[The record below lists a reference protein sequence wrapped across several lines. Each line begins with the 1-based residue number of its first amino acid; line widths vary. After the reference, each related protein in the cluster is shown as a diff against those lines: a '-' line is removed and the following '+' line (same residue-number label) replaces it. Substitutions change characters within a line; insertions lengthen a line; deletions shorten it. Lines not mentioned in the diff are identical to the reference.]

1 MSILYLIIVF
11 ALIILLLALKRPLWQ
26 AILGGLLAVVLLWR
40 MPLTAVFSQTA
51 NVFISWGNLSVILAL
66 YVITYLQ
73 RMLEARGQI
82 RLAQQDLNGIFHN
95 RRINAAGAAMF
106 IGLLPSAGA
115 MILCGDIVKDATEGY
130 LEPKEQ
136 AYVTSWIRHIPES
149 TLPTYS
155 GVLLM
160 ANISGL
166 PMGKFMLG
174 MIVPVIVL
182 FLLGYYPYMRRVPA
196 DPGTPKSCDRLRDLK
211 NLFCHLWTLL
221 VMIALILVLKMN
233 VVTAGLVVILAG
245 LAVYRFNGRDMLK
258 MAKSAFE
265 LKLLLNTTLVLVLK
279 EFISWTGIL
288 QQLPEMMAGLPI
300 PPYLIFA
307 LIFFLG
313 GIISGASGV
322 VAMAAPLAF
331 AALEGTVPL
340 MILFM
345 CMSHGASLIS
355 PTHICLVVAA
365 DYFKVSMGE
374 LIRKTIPASIIFCL
388 LMLGYYNLLVLL

>member
-1 MSILYLIIVF
+1 MQIFFLGIVF
-11 ALIILLLALKRPLWQ
+11 AVIIILLTLKRPLWQ
-26 AILGGLLAVVLLWR
+26 AILGGLLAIVLLWR
-40 MPLTAVFSQTA
+40 MPVGAMLGQTA
-51 NVFISWGNLSVILAL
+51 RVFTIWSNLSVILAL

-73 RMLEARGQI
+73 RILEARGQI
-82 RLAQQDLNGIFHN
+82 KLAQKDLNGIFHN

-106 IGLLPSAGA
+106 IGLLPSAAA

-166 PMGKFMLG
+166 PMGKFIVG

-182 FLLGYYPYMRRVPA
+182 FALGYFPYMRRVPK
-196 DPGTPKSCDRLRDLK
+196 DPGTPKSENRLRDVK
-211 NLFCHLWTLL
+211 NLFGHLWTLL
-221 VMIALILVLKMN
+221 VLIGLILLFKMN
-233 VVTAGLVVILAG
+233 VVTAGVIVIAAG
-245 LAVYRFNGRDMLK
+245 LVLYRFSAKDALHML
-258 MAKSAFE
+258 KSAFE
-265 LKLLLNTTLVLVLK
+265 KKLLLNTTLVLVLK

-288 QQLPEMMAGLPI
+288 QALPEMMAGMPI

-307 LIFFLG
+307 MIFFLG

-345 CMSHGASLIS
+345 CMAHGASLIS
-355 PTHICLVVAA
+355 PTHVCLVVAA
-365 DYFKVSMGE
+365 DYFHVSMGE
-374 LIRKTIPASIIFCL
+374 LIRKTIPASLVFCA
-388 LMLGYYNLLVLL
+388 LMLVYYNVLVLL

>member
-1 MSILYLIIVF
+1 MSIVFLGIVF
-11 ALIILLLALKRPLWQ
+11 AVIIIILTLKRPLWQ
-26 AILGGLLAVVLLWR
+26 ATLGGLIAIVLLWR
-40 MPLTAVFSQTA
+40 MPMAAVAGQTWRVFSVW
-51 NVFISWGNLSVILAL
+51 NNLSVILAL

-82 RLAQQDLNGIFHN
+82 KLAQQDLNGIFHN

-115 MILCGDIVKDATEGY
+115 MILCGDIVRDATEGY

-166 PMGKFMLG
+166 PMGKFILG
-174 MIVPVIVL
+174 MIIPVIVL
-182 FLLGYYPYMRRVPA
+182 FLLGYFPYMRRVPK
-196 DPGTPKSCDRLRDLK
+196 DPGMPRSENRLMDVK
-211 NLFCHLWTLL
+211 ELFCHLWTLL
-221 VMIALILVLKMN
+221 VMIALILVLKLN
-233 VVTAGLVVILAG
+233 VVTAGIIVIAVGLVL
-245 LAVYRFNGRDMLK
+245 YRFTAGDMLH
-258 MAKSAFE
+258 MLKSAFE
-265 LKLLLNTTLVLVLK
+265 VKLLLNTTLVLVLK
-279 EFISWTGIL
+279 EFIGWTGVL
-288 QQLPEMMAGLPI
+288 QELPEMMAGLPI

-355 PTHICLVVAA
+355 PTHVCLVVAA
-365 DYFKVSMGE
+365 DYFHVSMGE
-374 LIRKTIPASIIFCL
+374 LIRKTIPASLVFCA
-388 LMLGYYNLLVLL
+388 LMLVYYNLLVLL

>member
-1 MSILYLIIVF
+1 MQILFLGIVF
-11 ALIILLLALKRPLWQ
+11 AVIIILLALKRPLWQ
-26 AILGGLLAVVLLWR
+26 AILGGLLAIVLLWR
-40 MPLTAVFSQTA
+40 MPLSAIFTQTSRVFT
-51 NVFISWGNLSVILAL
+51 IWGNLTVILAL

-82 RLAQQDLNGIFHN
+82 KLAQQDLNGIFHN

-130 LEPKEQ
+130 LKPKEQ

-182 FLLGYYPYMRRVPA
+182 FILGYFPYMRRVPS
-196 DPGTPKSCDRLRDLK
+196 DPGTPRSENRLRDVK
-211 NLFCHLWTLL
+211 NLFGHLWTLL
-221 VMIALILVLKMN
+221 VMILLILVLKLN
-233 VVTAGLVVILAG
+233 VVTAGLVVIVAG
-245 LAVYRFNGRDMLK
+245 LWVYRFNGRDIVHML
-258 MAKSAFE
+258 KSAFE
-265 LKLLLNTTLVLVLK
+265 VKLLLNTTLVLVLK
-279 EFISWTGIL
+279 EFIAWTGIL
-288 QQLPEMMAGLPI
+288 QALPEMMAGLPI

-331 AALEGTVPL
+331 AALEGTIPL

-345 CMSHGASLIS
+345 CMAHGASLIS
-355 PTHICLVVAA
+355 PTHVCLVVAA
-365 DYFKVSMGE
+365 DYFHVSMGE
-374 LIRKTIPASIIFCL
+374 LIRKTIPASLIFCAA
-388 LMLGYYNLLVLL
+388 MLVYYNVLILL

>member
-1 MSILYLIIVF
+1 MSVIFLGIVF
-11 ALIILLLALKRPLWQ
+11 AVIIILLTLKRPLWQ
-26 AILGGLLAVVLLWR
+26 AILGGLLAIVILYR
-40 MPLTAVFSQTA
+40 MPLGAVLSQTSK
-51 NVFISWGNLSVILAL
+51 VFTVWSNLTVILAL

-82 RLAQQDLNGIFHN
+82 KLAQQDLNGIFHN

-106 IGLLPSAGA
+106 IGLLPSAAA
-115 MILCGDIVKDATEGY
+115 MILCGDIVRDATDGY
-130 LEPKEQ
+130 LDAKEQ

-174 MIVPVIVL
+174 MTVPVIVL
-182 FLLGYYPYMRRVPA
+182 FLLGFFPYMRRVPK
-196 DPGTPKSCDRLRDLK
+196 DPGVPRSDNRLRDMK

-221 VMIALILVLKMN
+221 VMIALILVFKLD
-233 VVTAGLVVILAG
+233 VVTAGLAVILVG
-245 LAVYRFNGRDMLK
+245 LAVYRFGARDIVHML
-258 MAKSAFE
+258 KSAFE
-265 LKLLLNTTLVLVLK
+265 VKLLLNTTLVLVLK

-288 QQLPEMMAGLPI
+288 QTLPEMMAALPI

-345 CMSHGASLIS
+345 CMAHGASLVS
-355 PTHICLVVAA
+355 PTHVCLVVAA
-365 DYFKVSMGE
+365 DYFHVSMGE
-374 LIRKTIPASIIFCL
+374 LIRKTIPASLIFCS
-388 LMLGYYNLLVLL
+388 LMLVYYNLLVLL

>member
-1 MSILYLIIVF
+1 MSALNLALVF
-11 ALIILLLALKRPLWQ
+11 AVIIILLTIKRPLWQ
-26 AILGGLLAVVLLWR
+26 ATLGGLLAIVLLWR
-40 MPLTAVFSQTA
+40 MPLAAVLEQTGRVFSL
-51 NVFISWGNLSVILAL
+51 WGNLSVILAL
-66 YVITYLQ
+66 YIITYLQ
-73 RMLEARGQI
+73 RMLEARSQI
-82 RLAQQDLNGIFHN
+82 KLAQQDLNGIFHN

-166 PMGKFMLG
+166 PMGKFIIG

-182 FLLGYYPYMRRVPA
+182 FVLGYYPYMRRVPK
-196 DPGTPKSCDRLRDLK
+196 DPGTPRSDNRLRDMK

-233 VVTAGLVVILAG
+233 VVTAGVLVIVVALF
-245 LAVYRFNGRDMLK
+245 VYRFKGADMLH
-258 MAKSAFE
+258 MLKSAFE
-265 LKLLLNTTLVLVLK
+265 VKLLLNTTLVLVLK
-279 EFISWTGIL
+279 EFLAWTGVL
-288 QQLPEMMAGLPI
+288 QELPGLMAGLPI
-300 PPYLIFA
+300 PSYLIFA

-313 GIISGASGV
+313 GIISGAGGV

-355 PTHICLVVAA
+355 PTHVCLVVAA

-374 LIRKTIPASIIFCL
+374 LIRKTIPASIIFCI
-388 LMLGYYNLLVLL
+388 LMIGYYNLLILL

>member
-1 MSILYLIIVF
+1 MPIVKLGIVF
-11 ALIILLLALKRPLWQ
+11 ALIIILLALKRPLWQ
-26 AILGGLLAVVLLWR
+26 AILGGLMAVVLLWR

-233 VVTAGLVVILAG
+233 VVTAGLIVILAG
-245 LAVYRFNGRDMLK
+245 LAVYRFNGRDMLR
-258 MAKSAFE
+258 MVKSAFE

-355 PTHICLVVAA
+355 PTHVCLVVAA

-374 LIRKTIPASIIFCL
+374 LIRKTIPASLIFCL

>member
-1 MSILYLIIVF
+1 MSILFLGIVF
-11 ALIILLLALKRPLWQ
+11 ATIIILLALKRPLWQ
-26 AILGGLLAVVLLWR
+26 AILGGLLAIVVLYR
-40 MPLTAVFSQTA
+40 MPVSAVLGQTSRVFS
-51 NVFISWGNLSVILAL
+51 VWGNLTVLLAL

-82 RLAQQDLNGIFHN
+82 KLAQQDLNGIFHN

-166 PMGKFMLG
+166 PMGKFIIG

-182 FLLGYYPYMRRVPA
+182 FVLGYFPYMRRVPK
-196 DPGTPKSCDRLRDLK
+196 DPGTPKSENRLRDIK

-221 VMIALILVLKMN
+221 VMIALILVMKLD

-245 LAVYRFNGRDMLK
+245 LWIYKFSVNDALK
-258 MAKSAFE
+258 MLKSAFE
-265 LKLLLNTTLVLVLK
+265 KKLLLNTTLVLVLK

-288 QQLPEMMAGLPI
+288 QALPEMMAGLPI

-307 LIFFLG
+307 VIFFLG

-331 AALEGTVPL
+331 AALEGTIPL

-345 CMSHGASLIS
+345 CMAHGASLVS
-355 PTHICLVVAA
+355 PTHVCLVVAA
-365 DYFKVSMGE
+365 DYFHVSMGE
-374 LIRKTIPASIIFCL
+374 LIRKTIPASLIFCA
-388 LMLGYYNLLVLL
+388 LMLVYYNILVLL

>member
-1 MSILYLIIVF
+1 MSIVFLGIVF
-11 ALIILLLALKRPLWQ
+11 AVIIILLALKRPLWQ
-26 AILGGLLAVVLLWR
+26 AILGGLLAIVLLWR
-40 MPLTAVFSQTA
+40 MPVSAVLMQTSR
-51 NVFISWGNLSVILAL
+51 VFTVWGNLTVILAL

-82 RLAQQDLNGIFHN
+82 KLAQQDLNGIFHN

-174 MIVPVIVL
+174 MIVPVIIL
-182 FLLGYYPYMRRVPA
+182 FLLGYYPYMRRVPS
-196 DPGTPKSCDRLRDLK
+196 DPGSPRSENRLKDLK
-211 NLFCHLWTLL
+211 NLFSHLWTLL
-221 VMIALILVLKMN
+221 VMIALILVFKMN
-233 VVTAGLVVILAG
+233 VVTAGVIVILAG
-245 LAVYRFNGRDMLK
+245 LLVYRFNGQDIVRML
-258 MAKSAFE
+258 KSAFE
-265 LKLLLNTTLVLVLK
+265 VKLLLNTTLVLVLK

-355 PTHICLVVAA
+355 PTHVCLVVAA
-365 DYFKVSMGE
+365 DYFHVSMGE
-374 LIRKTIPASIIFCL
+374 LIRKTIPASLIFCA
-388 LMLGYYNLLVLL
+388 LMLVYYNLLVLL

>member
-1 MSILYLIIVF
+1 MALIFLCVVF
-11 ALIILLLALKRPLWQ
+11 AVIIILLALKRPLWQ
-26 AILGGLLAVVLLWR
+26 AILGGLLAIVLLYR
-40 MPLTAVFSQTA
+40 MPLGAVLTQTSR
-51 NVFISWGNLSVILAL
+51 VFTVWGNLTVILAL

-82 RLAQQDLNGIFHN
+82 KLAQKDLNGIFHN

-174 MIVPVIVL
+174 MIVPVIIL
-182 FLLGYYPYMRRVPA
+182 FILGYYPYMRRVPT
-196 DPGTPKSCDRLRDLK
+196 DPGMPRSENRLRDLK
-211 NLFCHLWTLL
+211 NLFFHLWTLL
-221 VMIALILVLKMN
+221 VMILLILLLKMN
-233 VVTAGLVVILAG
+233 VVTAGLIVIVAG
-245 LAVYRFNGRDMLK
+245 LFIYRFSGRDAVRML
-258 MAKSAFE
+258 KSAFE
-265 LKLLLNTTLVLVLK
+265 VKLLLNTTLVLVLK
-279 EFISWTGIL
+279 EFIAWTGIL
-288 QQLPEMMAGLPI
+288 QALPEMMAGLPI

-307 LIFFLG
+307 LIFFFG

-331 AALEGTVPL
+331 AALEGTIPL

-345 CMSHGASLIS
+345 CMAHGASLIS
-355 PTHICLVVAA
+355 PTHVCLVVAA
-365 DYFKVSMGE
+365 DYFHVSMGE
-374 LIRKTIPASIIFCL
+374 LIRKTIPASLIFCAS
-388 LMLGYYNLLVLL
+388 MLVYYNILILL

>member
-1 MSILYLIIVF
+1 MSILFLGIVF
-11 ALIILLLALKRPLWQ
+11 ATIIILLAFKRPLWQ
-26 AILGGLLAVVLLWR
+26 AILGGLLAIVLLWR
-40 MPLTAVFSQTA
+40 MPVAAILGQTA
-51 NVFISWGNLSVILAL
+51 RVFGIWSNLSVILAL

-82 RLAQQDLNGIFHN
+82 KLAQKDLNGIFHN

-106 IGLLPSAGA
+106 IGLLPSAAA

-166 PMGKFMLG
+166 PMGKFIVG

-182 FLLGYYPYMRRVPA
+182 FVLGYYPYMRRVPK
-196 DPGTPKSCDRLRDLK
+196 DPGMPKSENRLRDLG

-221 VMIALILVLKMN
+221 VLIALILIFKMN
-233 VVTAGLVVILAG
+233 VVTAGVIVIALGLVIYKFSAHDTV
-245 LAVYRFNGRDMLK
+245 RMF
-258 MAKSAFE
+258 KSAFE
-265 LKLLLNTTLVLVLK
+265 KKLLLNTTLVLVLK

-288 QQLPEMMAGLPI
+288 QALPEMMAGMPI

-307 LIFFLG
+307 LIFFMG

-345 CMSHGASLIS
+345 CMAHGASLVS
-355 PTHICLVVAA
+355 PTHVCLVVAA
-365 DYFKVSMGE
+365 DYFHVSMGE
-374 LIRKTIPASIIFCL
+374 LIRKTIPSSLIFCA
-388 LMLGYYNLLVLL
+388 LMLLYYNILVLL

>member
-1 MSILYLIIVF
+1 MSILYLGIVF
-11 ALIILLLALKRPLWQ
+11 AVIIIILTLKRPLWQ
-26 AILGGLLAVVLLWR
+26 ATLGGLLAIVLLWR
-40 MPLTAVFSQTA
+40 MPVEAVLGQTWRVFS
-51 NVFISWGNLSVILAL
+51 IWSNLSVILAL

-82 RLAQQDLNGIFHN
+82 KLAQKDLNGIFHN
-95 RRINAAGAAMF
+95 RRINTAGAAMF
-106 IGLLPSAGA
+106 IGLLPSAAA
-115 MILCGDIVKDATEGY
+115 MILCGDIVKDSTDGY

-136 AYVTSWIRHIPES
+136 AYITSWIRHIPES

-160 ANISGL
+160 SNISGL
-166 PMGKFMLG
+166 PMGKFIIG

-182 FLLGYYPYMRRVPA
+182 FILGYYPYMRRVPT
-196 DPGTPKSCDRLRDLK
+196 DPGTPKSENRLRDLGG
-211 NLFCHLWTLL
+211 LFCHLWTLL
-221 VMIALILVLKMN
+221 VMIALILVLKIH
-233 VVTAGLVVILAG
+233 VVTAGLVVIAAG
-245 LAVYRFNGRDMLK
+245 LVVYRFAMQDILHML
-258 MAKSAFE
+258 KSAFE
-265 LKLLLNTTLVLVLK
+265 MKLLLNTTLVLVLK

-300 PPYLIFA
+300 PPYLIFV

-345 CMSHGASLIS
+345 CICHGASLIS
-355 PTHICLVVAA
+355 PTHVCLVVAA
-365 DYFKVSMGE
+365 DYFHVSMGE
-374 LIRKTIPASIIFCL
+374 LIRKTIPSSLLFCAAML
-388 LMLGYYNLLVLL
+388 LYYNILILF

>member
-1 MSILYLIIVF
+1 MSILYLGIVF
-11 ALIILLLALKRPLWQ
+11 AVIIIILALKRPLWQ
-26 AILGGLLAVVLLWR
+26 ATLGGLLAIVLLWR
-40 MPLTAVFSQTA
+40 MPVAAVLGQTWRVFS
-51 NVFISWGNLSVILAL
+51 IWSNLSVILAL

-82 RLAQQDLNGIFHN
+82 KLAQQDLNGIFHN
-95 RRINAAGAAMF
+95 RRINTAGAAMF
-106 IGLLPSAGA
+106 IGLLPSAAA
-115 MILCGDIVKDATEGY
+115 MILCGDIVKDSTEGY

-136 AYVTSWIRHIPES
+136 AYITSWIRHIPES

-160 ANISGL
+160 SNISGL
-166 PMGKFMLG
+166 PMGKFIIG

-182 FLLGYYPYMRRVPA
+182 FVLGYYPYMRRVPT
-196 DPGTPKSCDRLRDLK
+196 DPGTPKSENRLRDMG
-211 NLFCHLWTLL
+211 NLFRHLWTLL
-221 VMIALILVLKMN
+221 VMIALILVLKIH
-233 VVTAGLVVILAG
+233 VVTAGLVVILVG
-245 LAVYRFNGRDMLK
+245 LVVYRFGVHDIVRML
-258 MAKSAFE
+258 KSAFE
-265 LKLLLNTTLVLVLK
+265 VKLLLNTTLVLVLK

-300 PPYLIFA
+300 PPYLIFV

-331 AALEGTVPL
+331 AALEPTVPL

-345 CMSHGASLIS
+345 CICHGASLIS
-355 PTHICLVVAA
+355 PTHVCLVVAA

-374 LIRKTIPASIIFCL
+374 LIRKTIPSSLIFCAA
-388 LMLGYYNLLVLL
+388 MLVYYNILILF

>member
-1 MSILYLIIVF
+1 MQIIFLGIVF
-11 ALIILLLALKRPLWQ
+11 AVIIILLTLKRPLWQ
-26 AILGGLLAVVLLWR
+26 AILGGLLTIVLLYR
-40 MPLTAVFSQTA
+40 MPVSAVLSQTLRVFS
-51 NVFISWGNLSVILAL
+51 VWGNLSVILAL

-82 RLAQQDLNGIFHN
+82 KLAQQDLNGIFHN

-115 MILCGDIVKDATEGY
+115 MILCGDIVRDATEGY
-130 LEPKEQ
+130 LEPREQ

-182 FLLGYYPYMRRVPA
+182 FILGYYPYMRRVPA
-196 DPGTPKSCDRLRDLK
+196 DPGCPRSENRLRDLK
-211 NLFCHLWTLL
+211 NLFAHLWTLL
-221 VMIALILVLKMN
+221 VMILLILVLKMN
-233 VVTAGLVVILAG
+233 VVTAGLAVIVAG
-245 LAVYRFNGRDMLK
+245 LAVYKFSAHDIVRML
-258 MAKSAFE
+258 KSAFE
-265 LKLLLNTTLVLVLK
+265 VKLLLNTTLVLVLK
-279 EFISWTGIL
+279 EYISWTGIL
-288 QQLPEMMAGLPI
+288 QTLPEMMAGLPI

-345 CMSHGASLIS
+345 CMAHGASLVS
-355 PTHICLVVAA
+355 PTHVCLVVAA
-365 DYFKVSMGE
+365 DYFHVSMGE
-374 LIRKTIPASIIFCL
+374 LIRKTIPASLVFCV
-388 LMLGYYNLLVLL
+388 LMLVYYNVLILL

>member
-1 MSILYLIIVF
+1 MSILYLGIVF
-11 ALIILLLALKRPLWQ
+11 SVIIIILTLKRPLWQ
-26 AILGGLLAVVLLWR
+26 ATLGGLLAIVLLWR
-40 MPLTAVFSQTA
+40 MPVADVLGQTWRVFS
-51 NVFISWGNLSVILAL
+51 IWSNLSVILAL

-82 RLAQQDLNGIFHN
+82 KLAQKDLNGIFHN
-95 RRINAAGAAMF
+95 RRINTAGAAMF
-106 IGLLPSAGA
+106 IGLLPSAAA
-115 MILCGDIVKDATEGY
+115 MILCGDIVKDSTDGD

-136 AYVTSWIRHIPES
+136 AYITSWIRHIPES

-160 ANISGL
+160 SNISGL
-166 PMGKFMLG
+166 PMGKFIIG

-182 FLLGYYPYMRRVPA
+182 FILGYYPYMRRVPT
-196 DPGTPKSCDRLRDLK
+196 DPGTPKSENRLRDLGG
-211 NLFCHLWTLL
+211 LFCHLWTLL
-221 VMIALILVLKMN
+221 VMIALILALKIH
-233 VVTAGLVVILAG
+233 VVTAGLVVIAAG
-245 LAVYRFNGRDMLK
+245 LVVYRFAMHDILHML
-258 MAKSAFE
+258 KSAFE
-265 LKLLLNTTLVLVLK
+265 VKLLLNTTLVLVLK

-300 PPYLIFA
+300 PPYLIFV

-345 CMSHGASLIS
+345 CICHGASLIS
-355 PTHICLVVAA
+355 PTHVCLVVAA
-365 DYFKVSMGE
+365 DYFHVSMGE
-374 LIRKTIPASIIFCL
+374 LIRKTIPSALIFCAA
-388 LMLGYYNLLVLL
+388 MLVYYNILILF

>member
-1 MSILYLIIVF
+1 MSIVFLGIVF
-11 ALIILLLALKRPLWQ
+11 AVIIILLALKRPLWQ
-26 AILGGLLAVVLLWR
+26 AILGGLLAIVLLWR
-40 MPLTAVFSQTA
+40 MPVSAVLMQTSR
-51 NVFISWGNLSVILAL
+51 VFTVWGNLTVILAL

-82 RLAQQDLNGIFHN
+82 KLAQQDLNGIFHN

-174 MIVPVIVL
+174 MIVPVIIL
-182 FLLGYYPYMRRVPA
+182 FLLGYYPYMRRVPS
-196 DPGTPKSCDRLRDLK
+196 DPGSPRSENRLKDLK
-211 NLFCHLWTLL
+211 NLFSHLWTLL
-221 VMIALILVLKMN
+221 VMIALILVFKMN
-233 VVTAGLVVILAG
+233 VVTAGVIVILAG
-245 LAVYRFNGRDMLK
+245 LFVYRFNGQDIVRML
-258 MAKSAFE
+258 KSAFE
-265 LKLLLNTTLVLVLK
+265 VKLLLNTTLVLVLK

-355 PTHICLVVAA
+355 PTHVCLVVAA
-365 DYFKVSMGE
+365 DYFHVSMGE
-374 LIRKTIPASIIFCL
+374 LIRKTIPASLIFCA
-388 LMLGYYNLLVLL
+388 LMLVYYNLLVLL

>member
-1 MSILYLIIVF
+1 MSILYLGIVF
-11 ALIILLLALKRPLWQ
+11 AVIIIILTLKRPLWQ
-26 AILGGLLAVVLLWR
+26 ATLGGLLAIVLLWR
-40 MPLTAVFSQTA
+40 MPVEAVLGQTWRVFS
-51 NVFISWGNLSVILAL
+51 IWSNLSVILAL

-82 RLAQQDLNGIFHN
+82 KLAQKDLNGIFHN
-95 RRINAAGAAMF
+95 RRINTAGAAMF
-106 IGLLPSAGA
+106 IGLLPSAAA
-115 MILCGDIVKDATEGY
+115 MILCGDIVKDSTDGY

-136 AYVTSWIRHIPES
+136 AYITSWIRHIPES

-160 ANISGL
+160 SNISGL
-166 PMGKFMLG
+166 PMGKFIIG

-182 FLLGYYPYMRRVPA
+182 FILGYYPYMRRVPT
-196 DPGTPKSCDRLRDLK
+196 DPGTPKSENRLRDLGG
-211 NLFCHLWTLL
+211 LFCHLWTLL
-221 VMIALILVLKMN
+221 VMIALILVLKIH
-233 VVTAGLVVILAG
+233 VVTAGLVVIAAG
-245 LAVYRFNGRDMLK
+245 LVVYRFAMQDILHML
-258 MAKSAFE
+258 KSAFE
-265 LKLLLNTTLVLVLK
+265 MKLLLNTTLVLVLK

-300 PPYLIFA
+300 PPYLIFV

-345 CMSHGASLIS
+345 CICHGASLIS
-355 PTHICLVVAA
+355 PTHVCLVVAA
-365 DYFKVSMGE
+365 DYFHVSMGE
-374 LIRKTIPASIIFCL
+374 LIRKTIPSSLMFCAAML
-388 LMLGYYNLLVLL
+388 LYYNILILF

>member
-1 MSILYLIIVF
+1 MSILYLGIVF
-11 ALIILLLALKRPLWQ
+11 AVIIIILALKRPLWQ
-26 AILGGLLAVVLLWR
+26 ATLGGLIAIVLLWR
-40 MPLTAVFSQTA
+40 MPLDAVLGQTWRVFS
-51 NVFISWGNLSVILAL
+51 IWSNLTVILAL

-82 RLAQQDLNGIFHN
+82 KLAQQDLIGIFHN

-130 LEPKEQ
+130 LEPREQ

-196 DPGTPKSCDRLRDLK
+196 DPGTPRSDNRLRDVK
-211 NLFCHLWTLL
+211 NLFSHLWTLL
-221 VMIALILVLKMN
+221 VMILLILVLKLN
-233 VVTAGLVVILAG
+233 VVTAGLVVIIAG
-245 LAVYRFNGRDMLK
+245 LVVYRFSGRDVLRML
-258 MAKSAFE
+258 KSAFE
-265 LKLLLNTTLVLVLK
+265 VKLLLNTTLVLVLK

-340 MILFM
+340 MILLM
-345 CMSHGASLIS
+345 CMAHGASLVS
-355 PTHICLVVAA
+355 PTHVCLVVAA

-374 LIRKTIPASIIFCL
+374 LIRKTIPASLIFCA
-388 LMLGYYNLLVLL
+388 LMLGYYNLLILL

>member
-1 MSILYLIIVF
+1 MSIVFLGIVF
-11 ALIILLLALKRPLWQ
+11 AVIIILLALKRPLWQ
-26 AILGGLLAVVLLWR
+26 AILGGLLAIILLYR
-40 MPLTAVFSQTA
+40 MPVSAVLGQTSR
-51 NVFISWGNLSVILAL
+51 VFTVWGNLTVILAL

-82 RLAQQDLNGIFHN
+82 KLAQQDLNGIFHN

-182 FLLGYYPYMRRVPA
+182 FLLGYYPYMRRVPT
-196 DPGTPKSCDRLRDLK
+196 DPGSPRSENRMRDLK

-233 VVTAGLVVILAG
+233 VVTAGIIVIIAG
-245 LAVYRFNGRDMLK
+245 LFVYRFKTDDMLH
-258 MAKSAFE
+258 MLKSAFE
-265 LKLLLNTTLVLVLK
+265 VKLLLNTTLVLVLK

-288 QQLPEMMAGLPI
+288 QALPEMMAGLPI

-355 PTHICLVVAA
+355 PTHVCLVVAA
-365 DYFKVSMGE
+365 DYFHVSMGE
-374 LIRKTIPASIIFCL
+374 LIRKTIPASLIFCL
-388 LMLGYYNLLVLL
+388 MMLVYYNLLIML

>member
-1 MSILYLIIVF
+1 MQIIFLGIVF
-11 ALIILLLALKRPLWQ
+11 AVIIILLALKRPLWQ
-26 AILGGLLAVVLLWR
+26 AISGGLLAIVLLYR
-40 MPLTAVFSQTA
+40 MPVAAILGQTGRVFS
-51 NVFISWGNLSVILAL
+51 IWSNLSVILAL

-82 RLAQQDLNGIFHN
+82 KLAQQDLNGIFHN

-106 IGLLPSAGA
+106 IGLLPSAAA
-115 MILCGDIVKDATEGY
+115 MILCGDIVRDATEGY

-160 ANISGL
+160 SNISGL
-166 PMGKFMLG
+166 PMGKFIIG
-174 MIVPVIVL
+174 MIIPVIVL
-182 FLLGYYPYMRRVPA
+182 FVLGYFPYMRRVPR
-196 DPGTPKSCDRLRDLK
+196 DPGTPRSENRLRDMK

-221 VMIALILVLKMN
+221 LLIALILLFRMN
-233 VVTAGLVVILAG
+233 VVTAGVIVIALGLVL
-245 LAVYRFNGRDMLK
+245 YRFSLKDSLRML
-258 MAKSAFE
+258 KSAFE
-265 LKLLLNTTLVLVLK
+265 KKLLLNTTLVLVLK

-288 QQLPEMMAGLPI
+288 QALPEMMAGMPI

-345 CMSHGASLIS
+345 CMAHGASLVS
-355 PTHICLVVAA
+355 PTHVCLVVAA
-365 DYFKVSMGE
+365 DYFHVSMGE
-374 LIRKTIPASIIFCL
+374 LIRKTIPASLIFCA
-388 LMLGYYNLLVLL
+388 LMLLYYNILVLI

>member
-1 MSILYLIIVF
+1 MSILYLGIVF
-11 ALIILLLALKRPLWQ
+11 AVIIIILALKRPLWQ
-26 AILGGLLAVVLLWR
+26 ATLGGLLAIVLLWR
-40 MPLTAVFSQTA
+40 MPVAAVLGQTWRVFS
-51 NVFISWGNLSVILAL
+51 IWSNLSVILAL

-82 RLAQQDLNGIFHN
+82 KLAQQDLNGIFHN
-95 RRINAAGAAMF
+95 RRINTAGAAMF
-106 IGLLPSAGA
+106 IGLLPSAAA
-115 MILCGDIVKDATEGY
+115 MILCGDIVKDSTEGY
-130 LEPKEQ
+130 LKPKEQ
-136 AYVTSWIRHIPES
+136 AYITSWIRHIPES

-160 ANISGL
+160 SNISGL
-166 PMGKFMLG
+166 PMGKFIIG

-182 FLLGYYPYMRRVPA
+182 FVLGYYPYMRRVPT
-196 DPGTPKSCDRLRDLK
+196 DPGTPKSENRLRDMGK
-211 NLFCHLWTLL
+211 LFCHLWTLL
-221 VMIALILVLKMN
+221 VMIALILVLKIH
-233 VVTAGLVVILAG
+233 VVTAGLVVILVG
-245 LAVYRFNGRDMLK
+245 LVVYRFGVHDIVRML
-258 MAKSAFE
+258 KSAFE
-265 LKLLLNTTLVLVLK
+265 VKLLLNTTLVLVLK

-300 PPYLIFA
+300 PPYLIFV

-331 AALEGTVPL
+331 AALEPTVPL

-345 CMSHGASLIS
+345 CICHGASLIS
-355 PTHICLVVAA
+355 PTHVCLVVAA

-374 LIRKTIPASIIFCL
+374 LIRKTIPSSLIFCAA
-388 LMLGYYNLLVLL
+388 MLVYYNILILF

>member
-1 MSILYLIIVF
+1 MQIIFLGIVF
-11 ALIILLLALKRPLWQ
+11 AVIIILLALKRPLWQ
-26 AILGGLLAVVLLWR
+26 AILGGLLAIVLLWR
-40 MPLTAVFSQTA
+40 MPLSAIFTQTSRVFT
-51 NVFISWGNLSVILAL
+51 IWGNLTVILAL

-82 RLAQQDLNGIFHN
+82 KLAQQDLNGIFHN

-130 LEPKEQ
+130 LKPKEQ

-182 FLLGYYPYMRRVPA
+182 FILGYFPYMRRVPS
-196 DPGTPKSCDRLRDLK
+196 DPGTPRSENRLRDVK
-211 NLFCHLWTLL
+211 NLFGHLWTLL
-221 VMIALILVLKMN
+221 VMILLILVLKLN
-233 VVTAGLVVILAG
+233 VVTAGLVVIVAG
-245 LAVYRFNGRDMLK
+245 LWVYRFNGRDIVHML
-258 MAKSAFE
+258 KSAFE
-265 LKLLLNTTLVLVLK
+265 VKLLLNTTLVLVLK
-279 EFISWTGIL
+279 EFIAWTGIL
-288 QQLPEMMAGLPI
+288 QALPEMMAGLPI

-331 AALEGTVPL
+331 AALEGTIPL

-345 CMSHGASLIS
+345 CMAHGASLIS
-355 PTHICLVVAA
+355 PTHVCLVVAA
-365 DYFKVSMGE
+365 DYFHVSMGE
-374 LIRKTIPASIIFCL
+374 LIRKTIPASLIFCA
-388 LMLGYYNLLVLL
+388 LMLVYYNVLILL

>member
-1 MSILYLIIVF
+1 MSILFLGIVF
-11 ALIILLLALKRPLWQ
+11 ATIIILLAFKRPLWQ
-26 AILGGLLAVVLLWR
+26 AILGGLLAIVVLYR
-40 MPLTAVFSQTA
+40 MPVSAVLSQTSRVFS
-51 NVFISWGNLSVILAL
+51 VWGNLTVILAL

-82 RLAQQDLNGIFHN
+82 KLAQQDLNGIFHN

-166 PMGKFMLG
+166 PMGKFIIG

-182 FLLGYYPYMRRVPA
+182 FVLGYFPYMRRVPK
-196 DPGTPKSCDRLRDLK
+196 DPGTPKSKNRLRDLK

-221 VMIALILVLKMN
+221 VMIALILVMKLD

-245 LAVYRFNGRDMLK
+245 LWIYKFSVNDALK
-258 MAKSAFE
+258 MLKSAFE
-265 LKLLLNTTLVLVLK
+265 KKLLLNTTLVLVLK

-288 QQLPEMMAGLPI
+288 QALPEMMAGLPI

-307 LIFFLG
+307 VIFFLG

-331 AALEGTVPL
+331 AALEGTIPL

-345 CMSHGASLIS
+345 CMAHGASLVS
-355 PTHICLVVAA
+355 PTHVCLVVAA
-365 DYFKVSMGE
+365 DYFHVSMGE
-374 LIRKTIPASIIFCL
+374 LIRKTIPASLIFCA
-388 LMLGYYNLLVLL
+388 LMLVYYNILVLL

>member
-1 MSILYLIIVF
+1 MSVVFLGVVF
-11 ALIILLLALKRPLWQ
+11 AVIIILLTLKCPLWQ
-26 AILGGLLAVVLLWR
+26 ATLGGLVAIVLLWC
-40 MPLTAVFSQTA
+40 MPLSAVLVQTGR
-51 NVFISWGNLSVILAL
+51 VFTLWNNLSVILAL

-82 RLAQQDLNGIFHN
+82 KLAQQDLNGIFHN

-115 MILCGDIVKDATEGY
+115 MILCGDIVRDATEGY

-166 PMGKFMLG
+166 PMGKFIIG
-174 MIVPVIVL
+174 MIIPVIVL
-182 FLLGYYPYMRRVPA
+182 FLLGYYPYMRRVPK
-196 DPGTPKSCDRLRDLK
+196 DPGMPQSENRLRDFK
-211 NLFCHLWTLL
+211 NLLCHLWTLL
-221 VMIALILVLKMN
+221 VMIALILVLKLN
-233 VVTAGLVVILAG
+233 VVTAGIVVIAAG
-245 LAVYRFNGRDMLK
+245 LVLYRFTAKDMLH
-258 MAKSAFE
+258 MLKSAFE
-265 LKLLLNTTLVLVLK
+265 VKLLLNTTLVLVLK

-355 PTHICLVVAA
+355 PTHVCLVVAA

-374 LIRKTIPASIIFCL
+374 LIRKTIPASLVFCV
-388 LMLGYYNLLVLL
+388 LMLGYYNLLILL

>member
-1 MSILYLIIVF
+1 MQILFLGIVF
-11 ALIILLLALKRPLWQ
+11 AVIIILLAIKRPLWQ
-26 AILGGLLAVVLLWR
+26 ATLGGLAAIVLLYG
-40 MPLTAVFSQTA
+40 MPLNAVLSSTA
-51 NVFISWGNLSVILAL
+51 NVFINWSNLSVILAL

-82 RLAQQDLNGIFHN
+82 KLAQQDLNGIFHN

-106 IGLLPSAGA
+106 IGLLPSAAA
-115 MILCGDIVKDATEGY
+115 MILCGDIVKDATDGY

-166 PMGKFMLG
+166 PMGKFIIG

-182 FLLGYYPYMRRVPA
+182 FLLGYFPYMRRVPA
-196 DPGTPKSCDRLRDLK
+196 DPGTPRSENRLRDVK

-221 VMIALILVLKMN
+221 VMIGLILVFKLH

-245 LAVYRFNGRDMLK
+245 LVVYRFKGADILRMLR
-258 MAKSAFE
+258 SAFE
-265 LKLLLNTTLVLVLK
+265 VKLLLNTTLVLVLK
-279 EFISWTGIL
+279 EFIGWTGIL
-288 QQLPEMMAGLPI
+288 QALPEMMAGLPI

-313 GIISGASGV
+313 GVISGASGV

-331 AALEGTVPL
+331 AALPGSVPL

-345 CMSHGASLIS
+345 CMAHGASLVS
-355 PTHICLVVAA
+355 PTHVCLVVAA
-365 DYFKVSMGE
+365 DYFHVSMGE
-374 LIRKTIPASIIFCL
+374 LIRKTIPASLIFCL
-388 LMLGYYNLLVLL
+388 LMLGYYNLLILF

>member
-1 MSILYLIIVF
+1 MQILYLGIVF
-11 ALIILLLALKRPLWQ
+11 AVIIVLLAIKRPLWQ
-26 AILGGLLAVVLLWR
+26 AILGGLAAIVLLWR
-40 MPLTAVFSQTA
+40 MPVDAILGQTWRVFGVWSNLT
-51 NVFISWGNLSVILAL
+51 VILAL

-82 RLAQQDLNGIFHN
+82 KLAQQDLNGIFHN

-174 MIVPVIVL
+174 MLVPVLVL
-182 FLLGYYPYMRRVPA
+182 FVLGYFPYMRRVPK
-196 DPGTPKSCDRLRDLK
+196 DPGIARSENRLRDVK

-221 VMIALILVLKMN
+221 VMILLILLVKMN
-233 VVTAGLVVILAG
+233 VVTAGLIVIVLG
-245 LAVYRFNGRDMLK
+245 LRIYRFKGGDIVRML
-258 MAKSAFE
+258 KSAFE
-265 LKLLLNTTLVLVLK
+265 VKLLLNTTLVLVLK

-288 QQLPEMMAGLPI
+288 QALPEMMAGLPI

-313 GIISGASGV
+313 GIISGAGGV

-331 AALEGTVPL
+331 AALECTVPL

-345 CMSHGASLIS
+345 CMAHGASLVS
-355 PTHICLVVAA
+355 PTHVCLVVAA
-365 DYFKVSMGE
+365 DYFHVSMGE
-374 LIRKTIPASIIFCL
+374 LIRKTIPASLLFCL
-388 LMLGYYNLLVLL
+388 LMLVYYNILILL

>member
-1 MSILYLIIVF
+1 MSILYLGIVF
-11 ALIILLLALKRPLWQ
+11 AVIIIILALKRPLWQ
-26 AILGGLLAVVLLWR
+26 ATLGGLLAIVLLWR
-40 MPLTAVFSQTA
+40 MPVAAVLGQTWRVFS
-51 NVFISWGNLSVILAL
+51 IWSNLSVILAL

-82 RLAQQDLNGIFHN
+82 KLAQQDLNGIFHN
-95 RRINAAGAAMF
+95 RRINTAGAAMF
-106 IGLLPSAGA
+106 IGLLPSAAA
-115 MILCGDIVKDATEGY
+115 MILCGDIVKDSTEGY
-130 LEPKEQ
+130 LKPKEQ
-136 AYVTSWIRHIPES
+136 AYITSWIRHIPES

-160 ANISGL
+160 SNISGL
-166 PMGKFMLG
+166 PMGKFIIG

-182 FLLGYYPYMRRVPA
+182 FVLGYYPYMRRVPT
-196 DPGTPKSCDRLRDLK
+196 DPGTPKSENRLRDMG

-221 VMIALILVLKMN
+221 VMIALILVLKIH
-233 VVTAGLVVILAG
+233 VVTAGLVVILVG
-245 LAVYRFNGRDMLK
+245 LVVYRFGVHDIVRML
-258 MAKSAFE
+258 KSAFE
-265 LKLLLNTTLVLVLK
+265 VKLLLNTTLVLVLK

-300 PPYLIFA
+300 PPYLIFV

-331 AALEGTVPL
+331 AALEPTVPL

-345 CMSHGASLIS
+345 CICHGASLIS
-355 PTHICLVVAA
+355 PTHVCLVVAA

-374 LIRKTIPASIIFCL
+374 LIRKTIPSSLIFCAA
-388 LMLGYYNLLVLL
+388 MLVYYNILILF

>member
-1 MSILYLIIVF
+1 MSIIFLGIVF
-11 ALIILLLALKRPLWQ
+11 AVIIILLALKRPLWQ
-26 AILGGLLAVVLLWR
+26 AILGGLAAIVLLYR
-40 MPLTAVFSQTA
+40 MPFDAVLMQTSR
-51 NVFISWGNLSVILAL
+51 VFTVWGNLTVILAL

-82 RLAQQDLNGIFHN
+82 KLAQQDLNGIFHN

-182 FLLGYYPYMRRVPA
+182 FLLGYYPYMRRVPT
-196 DPGTPKSCDRLRDLK
+196 DPGMPRSENRLRDLK
-211 NLFCHLWTLL
+211 NLFSHLWTLL
-221 VMIALILVLKMN
+221 VMIALILVLKLN
-233 VVTAGLVVILAG
+233 VVTAGVIVIIAG
-245 LAVYRFNGRDMLK
+245 LFVYRFNTQDMLR
-258 MAKSAFE
+258 MLKSAFE
-265 LKLLLNTTLVLVLK
+265 VKLLLNTTLVLVLK

-288 QQLPEMMAGLPI
+288 QALPEMMAGLPI

-355 PTHICLVVAA
+355 PTHVCLVVAA
-365 DYFKVSMGE
+365 DYFHVSMGE
-374 LIRKTIPASIIFCL
+374 LIRKTIPASLIFCA
-388 LMLGYYNLLVLL
+388 LMLLYYNLLVLV

>member
-1 MSILYLIIVF
+1 MPILKLGIVF
-11 ALIILLLALKRPLWQ
+11 AVIIIILTLKRPLWQ
-26 AILGGLLAVVLLWR
+26 ATLGGLIAIVLLWQ
-40 MPLTAVFSQTA
+40 MPAAAIFTQTSKVFTVWSNLT
-51 NVFISWGNLSVILAL
+51 VILAL

-82 RLAQQDLNGIFHN
+82 KLAQADLNGIFHN
-95 RRINAAGAAMF
+95 RRINASGAAMF
-106 IGLLPSAGA
+106 IGLLPSAAA
-115 MILCGDIVKDATEGY
+115 MILCGDIVKDATDGY

-136 AYVTSWIRHIPES
+136 AYITSWIRHIPES

-196 DPGTPKSCDRLRDLK
+196 DPGTAKSENRLRDLK
-211 NLFCHLWTLL
+211 NLFSHLWTLL
-221 VMIALILVLKMN
+221 VLILLILIFKMN
-233 VVTAGLVVILAG
+233 VVTAGVLVILVA
-245 LAVYRFNGRDMLK
+245 LLVYRFNTKDIVRML
-258 MAKSAFE
+258 KSAFE
-265 LKLLLNTTLVLVLK
+265 VKLLLNTTLVLVLK

-288 QQLPEMMAGLPI
+288 SQLPEMMAGLPI
-300 PPYLIFA
+300 PPYLVFV

-331 AALEGTVPL
+331 AALEPTVPL

-345 CMSHGASLIS
+345 CICHGASLVS
-355 PTHICLVVAA
+355 PTHVCLVVAA

-374 LIRKTIPASIIFCL
+374 LIRKTIPSSLIFCG
-388 LMLGYYNLLVLL
+388 LMLLYYNLLILL

>member
-1 MSILYLIIVF
+1 MSILYLGIVF
-11 ALIILLLALKRPLWQ
+11 AVIIIILTLKRPLWQ
-26 AILGGLLAVVLLWR
+26 ATLGGLLAIVLLWR
-40 MPLTAVFSQTA
+40 MPVADVLGQTWRVFS
-51 NVFISWGNLSVILAL
+51 IWSNLSVILAL

-82 RLAQQDLNGIFHN
+82 KLAQKDLNGIFHN
-95 RRINAAGAAMF
+95 RRINTAGAAMF
-106 IGLLPSAGA
+106 IGLLPSAAA
-115 MILCGDIVKDATEGY
+115 MILCGDIVKDSTDGY

-136 AYVTSWIRHIPES
+136 AYITSWIRHIPES

-160 ANISGL
+160 SNISGL
-166 PMGKFMLG
+166 PMGKFIIG

-182 FLLGYYPYMRRVPA
+182 FILGYYPYMRRVPT
-196 DPGTPKSCDRLRDLK
+196 DPGTPKSENRLRDLGG
-211 NLFCHLWTLL
+211 LFCHLWTLL
-221 VMIALILVLKMN
+221 VMIALILVLKIH
-233 VVTAGLVVILAG
+233 VVTAGLVVIAAG
-245 LAVYRFNGRDMLK
+245 LVVYRFAMQDILHML
-258 MAKSAFE
+258 KSAFE
-265 LKLLLNTTLVLVLK
+265 VKLLLNTTLVLVLK

-300 PPYLIFA
+300 PPYLIFV

-345 CMSHGASLIS
+345 CICHGASLIS
-355 PTHICLVVAA
+355 PTHVCLVVAA
-365 DYFKVSMGE
+365 DYFHVSMGE
-374 LIRKTIPASIIFCL
+374 LIRKTIPSALIFCAA
-388 LMLGYYNLLVLL
+388 MLVYYNILILF

>member
-1 MSILYLIIVF
+1 MSIVFLGIVF
-11 ALIILLLALKRPLWQ
+11 AVIIILLALKRPLWQ
-26 AILGGLLAVVLLWR
+26 AILGGLLAIVLLYR
-40 MPLTAVFSQTA
+40 MPVSAVLSQTSR
-51 NVFISWGNLSVILAL
+51 VFTVWGNLTVILAL

-82 RLAQQDLNGIFHN
+82 KLAQQDLNGIFHN

-182 FLLGYYPYMRRVPA
+182 FLLGYYPYMRRVPT
-196 DPGTPKSCDRLRDLK
+196 DPGSPRSENRMKDLK
-211 NLFCHLWTLL
+211 NLFSHLWTLL
-221 VMIALILVLKMN
+221 VMILLILVLKLN
-233 VVTAGLVVILAG
+233 VVTAGIIVIIAG
-245 LAVYRFNGRDMLK
+245 LFVYRFKTADMLH
-258 MAKSAFE
+258 MLKSAFE
-265 LKLLLNTTLVLVLK
+265 VKLLLNTTLVLVLK

-288 QQLPEMMAGLPI
+288 QALPEMMAGLPI

-355 PTHICLVVAA
+355 PTHVCLVVAA
-365 DYFKVSMGE
+365 DYFHVSMGE
-374 LIRKTIPASIIFCL
+374 LIRKTIPASLIFCA
-388 LMLGYYNLLVLL
+388 LMLGYYNLLILL

>member
-1 MSILYLIIVF
+1 MQILFLGIVF
-11 ALIILLLALKRPLWQ
+11 AVIIILLALKRPLWQ
-26 AILGGLLAVVLLWR
+26 AILGGLLAIVLLWR
-40 MPLTAVFSQTA
+40 MPLSAIFTQTSRVFT
-51 NVFISWGNLSVILAL
+51 IWGNLTVILAL

-82 RLAQQDLNGIFHN
+82 KLAQQDLNGIFHN

-130 LEPKEQ
+130 LKPKEQ

-182 FLLGYYPYMRRVPA
+182 FILGYFPYMRRVPS
-196 DPGTPKSCDRLRDLK
+196 DPGTPRSENRLRDVK
-211 NLFCHLWTLL
+211 NLFGHLWTLL
-221 VMIALILVLKMN
+221 VMILLILVLKLN
-233 VVTAGLVVILAG
+233 VVTAGLVVIVAG
-245 LAVYRFNGRDMLK
+245 LWVYRFNGRDIVHML
-258 MAKSAFE
+258 KSAFE
-265 LKLLLNTTLVLVLK
+265 VKLLLNTTLVLVLK
-279 EFISWTGIL
+279 EFIAWTGIL
-288 QQLPEMMAGLPI
+288 QALPEMMAGLPI

-331 AALEGTVPL
+331 AALEGTIPL

-345 CMSHGASLIS
+345 CMAHGASLIS
-355 PTHICLVVAA
+355 PTHVCLVVAA
-365 DYFKVSMGE
+365 DYFHVSMGE
-374 LIRKTIPASIIFCL
+374 LIRKTIPASLIFCA
-388 LMLGYYNLLVLL
+388 LMLVYYNVLILL

>member
-1 MSILYLIIVF
+1 MSILYLGIVF
-11 ALIILLLALKRPLWQ
+11 SVIIIILTLKRPLWQ
-26 AILGGLLAVVLLWR
+26 ATLGGLLAIVLLWR
-40 MPLTAVFSQTA
+40 MPVADVLGQTWRVFS
-51 NVFISWGNLSVILAL
+51 IWSNLSVILAL

-82 RLAQQDLNGIFHN
+82 KLAQKDLNGIFHN
-95 RRINAAGAAMF
+95 RRINTAGAAMF
-106 IGLLPSAGA
+106 IGLLPSAAA
-115 MILCGDIVKDATEGY
+115 MILCGDIVKDSTDGY

-136 AYVTSWIRHIPES
+136 AYITSWIRHIPES

-160 ANISGL
+160 SNISGL
-166 PMGKFMLG
+166 PMGKFIIG

-182 FLLGYYPYMRRVPA
+182 FILGYYPYMRRVPT
-196 DPGTPKSCDRLRDLK
+196 DPGTPKSENRLRDLGG
-211 NLFCHLWTLL
+211 LFCHLWTLL
-221 VMIALILVLKMN
+221 VMIALILVLKIH
-233 VVTAGLVVILAG
+233 VVTAGLVVIALG
-245 LAVYRFNGRDMLK
+245 LVVYRFAMHDILHML
-258 MAKSAFE
+258 KSAFE
-265 LKLLLNTTLVLVLK
+265 VKLLLNTTLVLGLK

-300 PPYLIFA
+300 PPYLIFV

-345 CMSHGASLIS
+345 CICHGASLIS
-355 PTHICLVVAA
+355 PTHVCLVVAA
-365 DYFKVSMGE
+365 DYFHVSMGE
-374 LIRKTIPASIIFCL
+374 LIRKTIPSALIFCAA
-388 LMLGYYNLLVLL
+388 MLVYYNILILF